1 MFERITYLL
10 SALLLL
16 TGCLDDSYRGTPD
29 NLYGYGSQEIPV
41 VVALGDPTGGIAK
54 GSGPIDKVE
63 EWAGKH
69 IYVYAFNKNVPNSF
83 SSYSYARRDKC
94 LVDGSVENQNSKA
107 GKKARLAAD
116 DSYAKWDTE
125 EPDMIYPAGK
135 NQKAAFDFFAYYL
148 DDLEP
153 PYTAYTRTD
162 NSISVDIEIDGR
174 QDIMSSKAEL
184 TDAQLRPFTEKD
196 KVSVIENAFSFY
208 TAQRN
213 IAPTFMFKHH
223 LVNLEFEL
231 VSDLVSEEP
240 KTVTVHAMSV
250 ESQTKATF
258 VVADRDGARLGLTF
272 RGGVRELPLKQK
284 DGTDMPDDKYVIHST
299 SWDPE
304 GAEDYDRET
313 IRMDESLLVAPA
325 QAYDLYMVMTEK
337 YDNGKVVIERQ
348 KSLID
353 ITYPKGFVAGN
364 KYKVKLVIKG
374 AINVLAYVDVE
385 PWGTGGKLDVDTESD
400 KPDIE

>member
-1 MFERITYLL
+1 MF
-10 SALLLL
+10 LL
-16 TGCLDDSYRGTPD
+16 TPLLMGCLDDSYRGTPD
-29 NLYGYGSQEIPV
+29 SLYGYGSQEIPV

-54 GSGPIDKVE
+54 GSGVIDNVGD
-63 EWAGKH
+63 WTGKH
-69 IYVYAFNKNVPNSF
+69 IYVYAFNKEAENAFSF
-83 SSYSYARRDKC
+83 YSYARRDRC
-94 LVDGSVENQNSKA
+94 LVDGSNDNPNSRA
-107 GKKARLAAD
+107 GKKAYLTAD
-116 DSYAKWDTE
+116 DAYAKWAVE
-125 EPDMIYPAGK
+125 EEDMLYPVSEGTPLSY
-135 NQKAAFDFFAYYL
+135 DFFAYYL
-148 DDLEP
+148 DDIDP
-153 PYTAYTRTD
+153 PYTSYNRTE
-162 NSISVDIEIDGR
+162 NSISVDIEIDGS

-184 TDAQLRPFTEKD
+184 TDEQLKAFTEKD
-196 KVSVIENAFSFY
+196 KVSVLENAFSFY

-272 RGGVRELPLKQK
+272 RGGMRELPLRQK
-284 DGTDMPDDKYVIHST
+284 DGADMPDDKYVIHST

-304 GAEDYDRET
+304 GAEDYDQET
-313 IRMDESLLVAPA
+313 IRMDEGLLVAPA

-353 ITYPKGFVAGN
+353 ISYPKGFVAGN